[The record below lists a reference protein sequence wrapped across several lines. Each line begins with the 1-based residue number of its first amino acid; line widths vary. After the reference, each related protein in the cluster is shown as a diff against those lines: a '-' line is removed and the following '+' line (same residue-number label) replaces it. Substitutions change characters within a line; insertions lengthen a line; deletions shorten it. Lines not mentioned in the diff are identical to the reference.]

1 VSQPISPFRLEQAMS
16 EAMKLRELVGD
27 DDAALLV
34 GTLEGETDIMV
45 ILDRLAEH
53 AVADHLLAERGR
65 ERIKRLEAREERAR
79 DTIRRIMEALGIAK
93 LERPLVSLSVTDG
106 PRAVVI
112 TDQAAVPEGWWRRA
126 IDKVALAKHLKAGN
140 TVPGAELANGQPV
153 LRLTSR

>member
-1 VSQPISPFRLEQAMS
+1 MSGINPTRLERAMS

-27 DDAALLV
+27 EDAALLAD
-34 GTLEGETDIMV
+34 TLEGETDIMV
-45 ILDRLAEH
+45 ILDRLAEI
-53 AVADHLLAERGR
+53 ALAAHLLTEHGR
-65 ERIKRLEAREERAR
+65 KRIKRLDAREERAR

-93 LERPLVSLSVTDG
+93 LERPLISLSVSDG

-126 IDKVALAKHLKAGN
+126 IDKVALAKHLKDGN
-140 TVPGAELANGQPV
+140 TVPGTELANGQPV